1 MRLLL
6 SFVWIQNYLLL
17 TILEDPSSLTA
28 SSLKDGALLVST
40 SLLARIRGGGESESE
55 SPTQIKDDD
64 GSGLKRIKMANF
76 QLRKRK
82 KLMIEEE
89 KAVVDMDLRR
99 YQAIK
104 SLFPSFPD
112 RTSRFGELRVPDHE
126 LYVRNGEHTWD
137 GDVNVTGKTI
147 FVRGEQGAR
156 LMGQWENRKEL
167 RCLEEPNFCI
177 GLSGSSKGVLLAV
190 ELIHDTMG
198 DFDACLKVL
207 GGPWLLHHCKILSS
221 HAMSLLC
228 CQQADVLLR
237 RSSLG
242 GLSPAVEVS
251 DQVYGSKVAR
261 FGVYA
266 RGRSSTILQACVL
279 ENNGWIGGIGA
290 RFSDHARGI
299 LESSTLRCNDIA
311 VSLDHYAQ
319 VEVRRCIINRNA
331 WSAYHVG
338 YRTSTCNATL
348 VDNQVSGREWFNCR
362 RPGKKYKLSQLCY
375 CGKACVRDCVTL
387 DFIKDARRWRH
398 QIAPR
403 RPRDPFERFL
413 YSDIHNQSD
422 DMLGL
427 HPLMKNKTLDIKT
440 REEENGDIIADVQVL
455 NKSDAPPPVFLE
467 DLEQL
472 DFFNETELEI
482 EGLPWIA
489 KTWDWQCSHTM

>member
-1 MRLLL
+1 MWWYYGSSRSVQQDLSSTADAWVVLCGQNYQYRKFYLNGLVINDISWQLGSGYVMASDWALSELAIWRGALRAEEIRAVSEHSGLMQKLSAGSSAVYNEPLNVSCDNFDVANNTIAPAAALGRDPATRQWAPQTPPSPSCSSSISALALMRLLL

-112 RTSRFGELRVPDHE
+112 RTSRFGELRVPDHVECIKQALLRLKDGQE

-177 GLSGSSKGVLLAV
+177 GLSTRWETSMLA
-190 ELIHDTMG
+190 
-198 DFDACLKVL
+198 
-207 GGPWLLHHCKILSS
+207 
-221 HAMSLLC
+221 
-228 CQQADVLLR
+228 
-237 RSSLG
+237 
-242 GLSPAVEVS
+242 
-251 DQVYGSKVAR
+251 
-261 FGVYA
+261 
-266 RGRSSTILQACVL
+266 
-279 ENNGWIGGIGA
+279 
-290 RFSDHARGI
+290 
-299 LESSTLRCNDIA
+299 
-311 VSLDHYAQ
+311 
-319 VEVRRCIINRNA
+319 
-331 WSAYHVG
+331 
-338 YRTSTCNATL
+338 
-348 VDNQVSGREWFNCR
+348 
-362 RPGKKYKLSQLCY
+362 
-375 CGKACVRDCVTL
+375 
-387 DFIKDARRWRH
+387 
-398 QIAPR
+398 
-403 RPRDPFERFL
+403 
-413 YSDIHNQSD
+413 
-422 DMLGL
+422 
-427 HPLMKNKTLDIKT
+427 
-440 REEENGDIIADVQVL
+440 
-455 NKSDAPPPVFLE
+455 
-467 DLEQL
+467 
-472 DFFNETELEI
+472 
-482 EGLPWIA
+482 
-489 KTWDWQCSHTM
+489 